1 MIHPSHI
8 NVSVLVN
15 RLLSCYSM
23 LAIHDVIDVIIMC
36 RHSDS
41 DYGTIVLPSI
51 VLLCCKAY
59 LHVSG
64 IATVI

>member
-36 RHSDS
+36 RQAPS
-41 DYGTIVLPSI
+41 DYGTMMLSGIVQ
-51 VLLCCKAY
+51 LCCKAY